1 MRTAL
6 LQFSPEVGDIHGNA
20 ARASKQVRAVA
31 AAGAQLIVLPEL
43 ALTGYPPRDVLLR
56 QGVGQACVRALEQ
69 LAAAAPECAVLVGTP
84 RPVDGR
90 DRPLAN
96 SVALLRGGRVEA
108 FYDKRLLPNYDVF
121 DEVRYFAPGH
131 GPLVFE
137 HAGARVAVLIC
148 EDLWRAQDVDARASY
163 GFDPVEEAAAAKPDV
178 LVVPSASPFQR
189 GKHARHVAILAAA
202 AARVG
207 APVVSV
213 NQLGGFDD
221 LVFDGDVRAV
231 WPSGRS
237 MAAPRWEDA
246 GCVVELGARG
256 APEPGGAGGTGGAGE
271 RGSSH
276 AGPAD
281 HAAADMSDLWR
292 ALVCGVRA
300 YLGRTGHQR
309 ALLGLSGGIDSALVG
324 ALAVA
329 ALGPDRVTGVL
340 MPSQWSSPG
349 SITDALELARRTG
362 MHTVTLPIQDA
373 YAGLVERIGAA
384 MKAAGL
390 PGLSAVAD
398 ENIQSRVRGVQLMA
412 LSNSSGALVLTT
424 GNKSEYAVGYATL
437 YGDMNGGLAP
447 IGDVLKT
454 DVWNLA
460 RWVNA
465 HHAAAGFA
473 QPPIPQESV
482 DKVPSAELRP
492 NQTDQ
497 DTLPPYDQLDAIIRG
512 WVEEEL
518 GVEEIAA
525 RAGLPLDMVQ
535 RWTTAM
541 DRMEYKRAQAALILK
556 VTARAFGPGRRM
568 PLAQRWR
575 PS

>member
-56 QGVGQACVRALEQ
+56 HDVGQACLRALEQ
-69 LAAAAPECAVLVGTP
+69 LAAAAPQCAVLVGTP
-84 RPVDGR
+84 RPVEGR
-90 DRPLAN
+90 NRPLAN

-121 DEVRYFAPGH
+121 DEERYFAPGS
-131 GPLVFE
+131 GPLLFE
-137 HAGARVAVLIC
+137 HAGVRVAVLIC

-163 GFDPVEEAAAAKPDV
+163 GFDPVAEAADARPDM

-231 WPSGRS
+231 WPSGS
-237 MAAPRWEDA
+237 SVAAPRWGSA
-246 GCVVELGARG
+246 GCVVELGPRS
-256 APEPGGAGGTGGAGE
+256 APQQGGAALV
-271 RGSSH
+271 
-276 AGPAD
+276 AD
-281 HAAADMSDLWR
+281 DMADLWH

-300 YLGRTGHQR
+300 YLGRTGHKR

-329 ALGPDRVTGVL
+329 ALGPDCVTGVL

-465 HHAAAGFA
+465 HHAEAGFA
-473 QPPIPQESV
+473 QPPIPQESI

-497 DTLPPYDQLDAIIRG
+497 DTLPPYHQLDAIVRG

-518 GVEEIAA
+518 GVEQIAA
-525 RAGLPLDMVQ
+525 RTGLPLDMVQ

-568 PLAQRWR
+568 PLAQQWR